1 MEKRE
6 ILSHQKICR
15 QIKSLIQT
23 VTVTTVTTVTKFLL
37 KSVREIFPFFYY
49 TALENISLNQLL

>member
-23 VTVTTVTTVTKFLL
+23 VTVTTVTKFLL